1 MSAFIIHFHEFLP
14 LGFSLICFCRY
25 NSLNKLVTTSFGDGV
40 LFVGDVDNESVEWLN
55 DHKDKNQL

>member
-1 MSAFIIHFHEFLP
+1 MFFKPFYDFLP
-14 LGFSLICFCRY
+14 LAFSLICFCRY
-25 NSLNKLVTTSFGDGV
+25 SSLNKLMTTSFGDGV